1 MVDYSR
7 WDKIV
12 EDDEKQEQSA
22 KLMSDMLKVQKEKPE
37 EIEKMKLELE
47 RMKIEALKAKQ
58 NLHAGNRNGSKAVKK
73 TLNAQA
79 DVMRNELER
88 LRLEQE
94 KMDAKEKEL
103 ERLASAGDGASIL
116 KFFESQGLS
125 REDMQ
130 RMMGGNSDDTKEV
143 IEKAQKVDVKL
154 AADKEKQ
161 IETTLRVAE
170 EISAVVTGDEKT
182 LKETSQKIDN
192 EKQEKYEESSIAQI
206 IIPEYL
212 QKIRKKKNELVITV
226 KLPRLSSA
234 QNCLLDVSDT
244 QFRLRA
250 KIESDT
256 DTPEEYLLNF
266 ELKQQIDAKSTK
278 AKWIKSD
285 NALKVSLP
293 IV

>member
-12 EDDEKQEQSA
+12 EDEEKQEQSA
-22 KLMSDMLKVQKEKPE
+22 KLMSDMLKIQKEKPE

-47 RMKIEALKAKQ
+47 RMKSEALKAKQ
-58 NLHAGNRNGSKAVKK
+58 NIRANSKSGSKAVKK

-94 KMDAKEKEL
+94 KIDAKQKEL

-130 RMMGGNSDDTKEV
+130 RMMGGNSDDTKAV
-143 IEKAQKVDVKL
+143 IEQAQKIDVKL
-154 AADKEKQ
+154 DADKEKQ
-161 IETTLRVAE
+161 IETTLAVAE
-170 EISAVVTGDEKT
+170 EISAVVTGDEET
-182 LKETSQKIDN
+182 LKEKTQKIDN
-192 EKQEKYEESSIAQI
+192 EKQEKREESTIAEI
-206 IIPEYL
+206 IIPEYV

-234 QNCLLDVSDT
+234 QNCLLDVSET

-256 DTPEEYLLNF
+256 DLREEYLLSF
-266 ELKQQIDAKSTK
+266 ELKQRIDAESTK

>member
-12 EDDEKQEQSA
+12 EDDQLNLCLICSKF
-22 KLMSDMLKVQKEKPE
+22 
-37 EIEKMKLELE
+37 IEKMKLELD
-47 RMKIEALKAKQ
+47 MKSEALKAKQ
-58 NLHAGNRNGSKAVKK
+58 NIRANSKSGSKAVKK

-94 KMDAKEKEL
+94 KMDAKQKE
-103 ERLASAGDGASIL
+103 LASAGDGASIL

-130 RMMGGNSDDTKEV
+130 RMMGGNSDDTKAV
-143 IEKAQKVDVKL
+143 IEQAQKIDVKL
-154 AADKEKQ
+154 DADKEKQ

-170 EISAVVTGDEKT
+170 EISAVVTGDEET
-182 LKETSQKIDN
+182 LKEKTQKIDN
-192 EKQEKYEESSIAQI
+192 EKQEKREESTIAQI
-206 IIPEYL
+206 IIPEYV
-212 QKIRKKKNELVITV
+212 QKLEKKNELVITV

-234 QNCLLDVSDT
+234 QNCLLDVSET

-256 DTPEEYLLNF
+256 
-266 ELKQQIDAKSTK
+266 ELREVFTK
-278 AKWIKSD
+278 
-285 NALKVSLP
+285 L
-293 IV
+293 

>member
-12 EDDEKQEQSA
+12 EDEEKQEQSA
-22 KLMSDMLKVQKEKPE
+22 KLMSDMLKIQKEKPE

-47 RMKIEALKAKQ
+47 RMKSEALKAKQ
-58 NLHAGNRNGSKAVKK
+58 NLHTNKKNGSKAVRK

-94 KMDAKEKEL
+94 KMDAKQKEL

-130 RMMGGNSDDTKEV
+130 RMMGGNSDDTKAV
-143 IEKAQKVDVKL
+143 IEKAQKIDVKL
-154 AADKEKQ
+154 DADKEKQ

-170 EISAVVTGDEKT
+170 EISAVVTGDEET
-182 LKETSQKIDN
+182 LKEKTQNINND
-192 EKQEKYEESSIAQI
+192 KQEESSITQI
-206 IIPEYL
+206 IIPEYV

-256 DTPEEYLLNF
+256 ESNEEYLLSF
-266 ELKQQIDAKSTK
+266 ELKQRINAESTK
-278 AKWIKSD
+278 AKWIKKD

>member
-12 EDDEKQEQSA
+12 EDEEKQEQSA
-22 KLMSDMLKVQKEKPE
+22 KLVSDMLKIQKEKPE

-47 RMKIEALKAKQ
+47 RMKSEALKAKQ
-58 NLHAGNRNGSKAVKK
+58 NLHTNKKNGSKAVRK

-94 KMDAKEKEL
+94 KMDAKQKEL

-130 RMMGGNSDDTKEV
+130 RMMGGNSDDTKAV

-154 AADKEKQ
+154 DEDKEKQ

-170 EISAVVTGDEKT
+170 EISAVVTGDEET
-182 LKETSQKIDN
+182 LKEKTQNINND
-192 EKQEKYEESSIAQI
+192 KQEESSITQI
-206 IIPEYL
+206 IIPEYV

-256 DTPEEYLLNF
+256 ESNEEYLLSF
-266 ELKQQIDAKSTK
+266 ELKQRINAESTK

>member
-12 EDDEKQEQSA
+12 EDEEKQEQSA
-22 KLMSDMLKVQKEKPE
+22 KLMSDMLKIQKEKPE

-47 RMKIEALKAKQ
+47 RMKSEALKAKQ
-58 NLHAGNRNGSKAVKK
+58 NLHTNKKNGSKAVRK

-94 KMDAKEKEL
+94 KMDAKQKEL

-130 RMMGGNSDDTKEV
+130 RMMGGNSDDTKAV
-143 IEKAQKVDVKL
+143 IEKAQKIDVKL
-154 AADKEKQ
+154 DADKEKQ

-170 EISAVVTGDEKT
+170 EISAVVTGDEET
-182 LKETSQKIDN
+182 LKEKTQNINND
-192 EKQEKYEESSIAQI
+192 KQEESSITQI
-206 IIPEYL
+206 IIPEYV

-234 QNCLLDVSDT
+234 QNCLLDVSET

-256 DTPEEYLLNF
+256 DLREEYLLSF
-266 ELKQQIDAKSTK
+266 ELKQRIDAESTK